1 MNLTY
6 IIHSDIISNMSEHFT
21 PQPGEDLTGEQ
32 DPMASEPKPEQ
43 HEQEQSPTRL
53 INFLCGTSDGKVVA
67 VVRNPNIKKPS
78 SYKEEHDV
86 YIGTETDRLHKAK
99 IIRFMYFRDGGTSDI
114 AVQRALPDGTK
125 EEIRLYFPRPEYPFQ
140 REAPYIP
147 VEGKK
152 PLYNGEIMTVFNN
165 KELTATADE
174 EAGTLQLQLSEKPAT
189 ESTEAGK
196 RSSPAQP
203 ASPEAAAADLC
214 RQSSRQRG
222 RGRLSRGILWLLGLS
237 SRR

>member
-6 IIHSDIISNMSEHFT
+6 IIHGDIISNMNEHFT
-21 PQPGEDLTGEQ
+21 PQSGKDLTDEQ
-32 DPMASEPKPEQ
+32 DPMVSEPKPEQ

-86 YIGTETDRLHKAK
+86 YIGTDTDRLHKAK
-99 IIRFMYFRDGGTSDI
+99 ITRFMYFSDGGTSDI

-165 KELTATADE
+165 KGLAATADE

-189 ESTEAGK
+189 ENTE
-196 RSSPAQP
+196 PEQPTTAQL

-214 RQSSRQRG
+214 RQSSRRRG
-222 RGRLSRGILWLLGLS
+222 RGRLSRGILRLLGLS
-237 SRR
+237 SQR

>member
-1 MNLTY
+1 
-6 IIHSDIISNMSEHFT
+6 MSEHFT
-21 PQPGEDLTGEQ
+21 PQPREDLTGDQ

-86 YIGTETDRLHKAK
+86 YIGTDTGRLHKAK
-99 IIRFMYFRDGGTSDI
+99 ITRFMYFRDGGTSDI

-174 EAGTLQLQLSEKPAT
+174 EAGILQLQPSEKPAT
-189 ESTEAGK
+189 ENTEPEQSTT
-196 RSSPAQP
+196 AQP
-203 ASPEAAAADLC
+203 TSPEAAAADLD
-214 RQSSRQRG
+214 RQSLRQRG
-222 RGRLSRGILWLLGLS
+222 RGSLSRGILWLLGLS

>member
-1 MNLTY
+1 
-6 IIHSDIISNMSEHFT
+6 MSEHFT

-32 DPMASEPKPEQ
+32 DPMVSGPKPEQ

-78 SYKEEHDV
+78 SYREEHDV
-86 YIGTETDRLHKAK
+86 YIGTATDRLHKVK
-99 IIRFMYFRDGGTSDI
+99 ITRFMYFSDGGTSDI

-125 EEIRLYFPRPEYPFQ
+125 EKIRLYFPRPEYPFQ

-165 KELTATADE
+165 KGLTATADE
-174 EAGTLQLQLSEKPAT
+174 EAGTLKLQPNEKPAAKNT
-189 ESTEAGK
+189 EETDKESN
-196 RSSPAQP
+196 PAQP
-203 ASPEAAAADLC
+203 ASPEAAKANLC
-214 RQSSRQRG
+214 RRSSRQRG
-222 RGRLSRGILWLLGLS
+222 RGLLSRGILRLLGLS
-237 SRR
+237 SQR

>member
-1 MNLTY
+1 MCKTS
-6 IIHSDIISNMSEHFT
+6 SDEI
-21 PQPGEDLTGEQ
+21 
-32 DPMASEPKPEQ
+32 
-43 HEQEQSPTRL
+43 
-53 INFLCGTSDGKVVA
+53 VA
-67 VVRNPNIKKPS
+67 VVEDPNVKSS
-78 SYKEEHDV
+78 SYEECYDV
-86 YIGTETDRLHKAK
+86 YIGTESGDLHKTEITEFRRA
-99 IIRFMYFRDGGTSDI
+99 RDGGTSDI

-165 KELTATADE
+165 KGLAATADE

-189 ESTEAGK
+189 ENTE
-196 RSSPAQP
+196 PEQPTTAQL

-214 RQSSRQRG
+214 RQSSRRRG
-222 RGRLSRGILWLLGLS
+222 RGLLSRGILWLLELYS
-237 SRR
+237 QR

>member
-1 MNLTY
+1 
-6 IIHSDIISNMSEHFT
+6 MSEHFT
-21 PQPGEDLTGEQ
+21 PQPREDLTGDQ
-32 DPMASEPKPEQ
+32 DPMTSEPKPEQ

-86 YIGTETDRLHKAK
+86 YIGTDTGRLHKAK
-99 IIRFMYFRDGGTSDI
+99 ITRFMYFRDGGTSDI

-165 KELTATADE
+165 KGLAATADE

-189 ESTEAGK
+189 ENTE
-196 RSSPAQP
+196 PEQPTTAQP

-214 RQSSRQRG
+214 RQSLRQRG

-237 SRR
+237 SQR

>member
-1 MNLTY
+1 
-6 IIHSDIISNMSEHFT
+6 
-21 PQPGEDLTGEQ
+21 
-32 DPMASEPKPEQ
+32 
-43 HEQEQSPTRL
+43 
-53 INFLCGTSDGKVVA
+53 
-67 VVRNPNIKKPS
+67 
-78 SYKEEHDV
+78 
-86 YIGTETDRLHKAK
+86 
-99 IIRFMYFRDGGTSDI
+99 MYFSDGGTSDI

-125 EEIRLYFPRPEYPFQ
+125 EKIRLYFPRPEYPFQ

-165 KELTATADE
+165 KGLTATADE
-174 EAGTLQLQLSEKPAT
+174 EAGTLQLQPNEKPAAKNT
-189 ESTEAGK
+189 EETDKESN
-196 RSSPAQP
+196 PAQP

-237 SRR
+237 SQR